1 MKRFQLF
8 LFLLLAALVFSSPV
22 LAADS
27 TSFDPTKVMVQS
39 VATSSIP
46 VGTVI
51 AWPSTSWPS
60 DADNWLECN
69 GQAISSAVYPELVAL
84 IGTTVPDYRGIFLR
98 GHGSQVSTHYGT
110 VTHASA
116 GLGELQ
122 GDAIRPITGHIIDA
136 VAGGK
141 DGHWGSTGGAFYGG
155 STTVDGA
162 DPSRHGPDYWNIYF
176 DASRVTPVA
185 DEIRPVNRSVRYLIR
200 AR

>member
-1 MKRFQLF
+1 M
-8 LFLLLAALVFSSPV
+8 
-22 LAADS
+22 
-27 TSFDPTKVMVQS
+27 
-39 VATSSIP
+39 
-46 VGTVI
+46 
-51 AWPSTSWPS
+51 
-60 DADNWLECN
+60 
-69 GQAISSAVYPELVAL
+69 YPELVAL
-84 IGTTVPDYRGIFLR
+84 VGSCVPDYRGIFLR

-185 DEIRPVNRSVRYLIR
+185 DEARPVNRSVKFLIR
-200 AR
+200 AK